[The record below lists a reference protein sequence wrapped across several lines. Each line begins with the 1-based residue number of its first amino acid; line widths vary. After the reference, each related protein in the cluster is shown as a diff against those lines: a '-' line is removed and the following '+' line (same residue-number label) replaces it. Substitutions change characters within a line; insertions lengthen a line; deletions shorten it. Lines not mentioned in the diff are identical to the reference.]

1 MHYELAFMVSERC
14 NFIIRLNSSNPFTL
28 QKIQLLKTVFDIGDA
43 NAVCDYLLLEIGDSY
58 CCYALLKG
66 EEKAFQ
72 KIKYIT
78 FDELEAE
85 EALLQLLNELTK
97 ENCGQAIICP
107 AFPQSFLSPN
117 HGHKNDYILMDVIY
131 DLPSQKFLKDEI
143 PEWQMNV
150 IYAVPISIFN
160 LVKEKFRLAEFRHA
174 YFPSIKA
181 SNGFTADQID
191 IHFTTK
197 DFRVVVKKNKQVQ
210 LAQIYSYKT
219 PLDVVYF
226 LLKICYE
233 FQVEQSEVSVILSG
247 LVEENS
253 AMYTELYSYFT
264 NIHFAQAPTY
274 SLPEN
279 EYPQHYFT
287 SLYNLAACVS

>member
-1 MHYELAFMVSERC
+1 M
-14 NFIIRLNSSNPFTL
+14 
-28 QKIQLLKTVFDIGDA
+28 KIVFNIGDA
-43 NAVCDYLLLEIGDSY
+43 TAVCDHLLLEIGDSY

-66 EEKAFQ
+66 EERAFQ
-72 KIKYIT
+72 HIKYIT

-85 EALLQLLNELTK
+85 EALSKLLGELVK
-97 ENCGQAIICP
+97 ENCGEAIVCS

-117 HGHKNDYILMDVIY
+117 QGHKNDYILMDVIY

-143 PEWQMNV
+143 PEWQMNIV
-150 IYAVPISIFN
+150 YAVPVSIFN
-160 LVKEKFRLAEFRHA
+160 LIKEKFRLAEFRHA
-174 YFPSIKA
+174 YSPAIKVY
-181 SNGFTADQID
+181 NGFSATNQVD
-191 IHFTTK
+191 IHFNTQN
-197 DFRVVVKKNKQVQ
+197 FRIVVKKNKQIQ
-210 LAQIYSYKT
+210 LAQIYPYKT
-219 PLDVVYF
+219 PLDVVYY

-233 FQVEQSEVSVILSG
+233 FQLEQSEVSVILSG

-253 AMYTELYSYFT
+253 AMYSELHSYFT
-264 NIHFAQAPTY
+264 NIHFAEAPSY